1 MSENS
6 TADHEELRIADT
18 PTLIVSELITLR
30 PADLDDTEIFMA
42 LKGKNYP
49 LLTPWFSSSMP
60 PKTADERRKVMAGDL
75 EETTRHERYW
85 WMIEYNDELVG
96 KIDIHNMHRPTRI
109 GEIGYWLDDDFT
121 GKGIVTES
129 TRAVLNWA
137 FNDLNFLRIE
147 IICAINNTASSA
159 IPERLGIRR
168 EAILRQANINRGE
181 IQDMA
186 IYAILADNWPPKAP
200 VPALPPKEVRVDNE
214 ILLRPIL
221 DSDRDD
227 MWKAL
232 NSGCDYL
239 GEYLPWMSDYKT
251 EDDHT
256 IGFNTRRREQDNFD
270 GSRGYL
276 LEYKGQLAGTV
287 GFRAPNRD
295 NVTEVGYWL
304 RQDLQGQGIMT
315 RSVESVI
322 TMLFVEVGL
331 HRVKIRA
338 ATSNLRSRGIPE
350 RLGFKHEGTMRD
362 GGFVNNEYLD
372 LEIYSMLDHEW
383 LTRSQDA

>member
-1 MSENS
+1 
-6 TADHEELRIADT
+6 
-18 PTLIVSELITLR
+18 
-30 PADLDDTEIFMA
+30 
-42 LKGKNYP
+42 
-49 LLTPWFSSSMP
+49 
-60 PKTADERRKVMAGDL
+60 
-75 EETTRHERYW
+75 
-85 WMIEYNDELVG
+85 
-96 KIDIHNMHRPTRI
+96 
-109 GEIGYWLDDDFT
+109 
-121 GKGIVTES
+121 
-129 TRAVLNWA
+129 
-137 FNDLNFLRIE
+137 
-147 IICAINNTASSA
+147 
-159 IPERLGIRR
+159 
-168 EAILRQANINRGE
+168 
-181 IQDMA
+181 MA

-232 NSGCDYL
+232 NAGCDYL

-304 RQDLQGQGIMT
+304 RQDLQGQGIMI

-331 HRVKIRA
+331 HRVTIRA